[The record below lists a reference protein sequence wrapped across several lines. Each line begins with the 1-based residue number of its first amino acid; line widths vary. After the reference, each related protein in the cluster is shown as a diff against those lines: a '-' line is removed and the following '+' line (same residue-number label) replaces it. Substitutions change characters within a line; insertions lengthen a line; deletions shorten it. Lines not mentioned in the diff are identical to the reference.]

1 MNATSLLKDAFTGP
15 GSVTRIA
22 GATLLVTTL
31 AAQHPHPAFE
41 LAREKDVFS
50 LVPNWKFFAPN
61 PATHDFHY
69 LYRTLDEDR
78 QTSAWVELD
87 LITNRKMIQAFWFS
101 SRRREKA
108 VFDICTA
115 ILKSIQKGDDP
126 TNSPPFRVLTEF
138 IRKQIRDASD
148 ASDVR
153 GFQFSVVRA
162 PGHDDSEDPEVL
174 YVSTYLPMKPAG
186 PAFLG
191 AA

>member
-1 MNATSLLKDAFTGP
+1 MNTTSLLKEAFTGP
-15 GSVTRIA
+15 GAVTRFA

-41 LAREKDVFS
+41 IARSRDVFS

-61 PATHDFHY
+61 PATHDYHY
-69 LYRTLDEDR
+69 LYRTLDENR
-78 QTSAWVELD
+78 QTSPWVELD
-87 LITNRKMIQAFWFS
+87 LITNRKAIQAFWFS

-108 VFDICTA
+108 VFDICSA
-115 ILKSIQKGDDP
+115 ILKSIAKGSDP
-126 TNSPPFRVLTEF
+126 TGAPPFKVLAEF
-138 IRKQIRDASD
+138 IKRQIRNAPN

-162 PGHDDSEDPEVL
+162 AGHDESEDPEVL
-174 YVSTYLPMKPAG
+174 YVSTYLPMKSAP

-191 AA
+191 AV